1 MVLPLLKVGS
11 LLIKSLAKP
20 LSKQIKIR
28 ASKSP
33 IFHDRVVRGARLW
46 HKFDLKLT
54 KFNGDTTRKPVDLNV
69 NAAIDLGTEIVSEA
83 FLLSVAIGLLLY
95 ETSRSSEKDKKKEE
109 ALQNRFK
116 NLEEKLE
123 VQQETINNL
132 TNVIEAIQSS
142 NPNLHIY
149 INDPNQSTQ
158 SSIAEYINS
167 HNIKLNSLK
176 NAQTENDYKSISSE
190 GIPNKRISNVN

>member
-20 LSKQIKIR
+20 LSKQIKVR

-46 HKFDLKLT
+46 HKLDLKLT
-54 KFNGDTTRKPVDLNV
+54 KFNGDTTRKPTDLNV

-95 ETSRSSEKDKKKEE
+95 ENSRSSEKDKKKEE
-109 ALQNRFK
+109 TLQNRFK
-116 NLEEKLE
+116 NLEEKIE

-142 NPNLHIY
+142 NPNLNIY
-149 INDPNQSTQ
+149 INDSNQSTK
-158 SSIAEYINS
+158 SIAEYINS
-167 HNIKLNSLK
+167 HNIKLNSVK
-176 NAQTENDYKSISSE
+176 KAQTENDYKSISNE